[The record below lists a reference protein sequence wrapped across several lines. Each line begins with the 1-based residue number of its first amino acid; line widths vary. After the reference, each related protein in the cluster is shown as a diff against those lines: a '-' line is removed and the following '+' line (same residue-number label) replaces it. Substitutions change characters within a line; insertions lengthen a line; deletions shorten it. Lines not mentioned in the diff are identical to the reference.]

1 MPDVG
6 EARNGSLVLD
16 RREVSV
22 LDSTDV
28 RMLLTWHLTDGT
40 VFGVIAGPPA
50 VQHVLEVAGVAECL
64 TYVLV
69 ARRLET
75 AVVATR

>member
-6 EARNGSLVLD
+6 EARNSSLVLD

-28 RMLLTWHLTDGT
+28 RMLLTWHLIDGM
-40 VFGVIAGPPA
+40 VFGVIAGPPT
-50 VQHVLEVAGVAECL
+50 VQHVLEVAGVAERL
-64 TYVLV
+64 TYWSPDGSRPV
-69 ARRLET
+69 
-75 AVVATR
+75 VVATR